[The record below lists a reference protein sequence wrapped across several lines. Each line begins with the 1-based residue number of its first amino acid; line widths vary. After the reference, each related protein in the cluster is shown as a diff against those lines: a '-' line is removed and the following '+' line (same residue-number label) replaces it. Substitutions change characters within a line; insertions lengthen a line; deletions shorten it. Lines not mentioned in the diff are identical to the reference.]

1 MGSSRLLAPH
11 TFIHL
16 FGIVLVR
23 VVGFEPTRSCAPT
36 DFKSVA
42 WAVRLHPDKI
52 QDLFVM
58 RPRTSLVLSEIA
70 VHRSRIRN
78 SVKPLTSYRR
88 VRPDRRF
95 SALNTSFGMGK
106 EGGPRGVLPSPNG
119 SFSSY
124 WRLPR
129 KMQLVFSAIL
139 DAGIYLQSVY
149 SLSTRHSR
157 IRFFNVHFT
166 ALLHGQMVYFL
177 LAIATEHRKRKL
189 ATSCGR
195 T

>member
-1 MGSSRLLAPH
+1 MRIAHQILMVSTAGDDPTSLRANARL
-11 TFIHL
+11 
-16 FGIVLVR
+16 R
-23 VVGFEPTRSCAPT
+23 
-36 DFKSVA
+36 
-42 WAVRLHPDKI
+42 RLPIPPRRDKI

-88 VRPDRRF
+88 VRPDRMF

-106 EGGPRGVLPSPNG
+106 EGGPRGISPSPNG

-139 DAGIYLQSVY
+139 DAGIYLIQSVY
-149 SLSTRHSR
+149 SLSTRHSEWS
-157 IRFFNVHFT
+157 IFY
-166 ALLHGQMVYFL
+166 LLLPSPSKAQD
-177 LAIATEHRKRKL
+177 AI
-189 ATSCGR
+189 SYGR